1 MRWFGASPPS
11 PPSKPVFQFFCRA
24 YLSGHLWALYAARVA
39 LLGFSSSLITY
50 LSLSY
55 YVVPHPNPS
64 RPMLTLDLSSLSD
77 SVTFQLTG
85 ISSADNLDTL
95 FSSLSLPPSP
105 PPSPAAPSR
114 CRRCS
119 SAT

>member
-1 MRWFGASPPS
+1 MLYLPP
-11 PPSKPVFQFFCRA
+11 
-24 YLSGHLWALYAARVA
+24 
-39 LLGFSSSLITY
+39 
-50 LSLSY
+50 
-55 YVVPHPNPS
+55 PNPF